1 MEHRKDSNI
10 DVSVVMAVFNE
21 EENIE
26 DAIESMMNQE
36 YSNFE
41 VIVINDGSKDSTE
54 RIVNSEYEEE
64 NKVSIFGQKNKG
76 LPSSLNRAIKISNS
90 EFIARLDAD
99 DRCLPGRI
107 KKQVSFLRNNK
118 EVGVVGTNY
127 VRIDSIRNERHIRR
141 YPEEDR
147 IIRREMSKYIPIAHS
162 SVMFRRRAAIEV
174 GGYDESLSDH
184 EDLDLWMRVA
194 KNWKLANIPEPLV
207 VRHIRSDSYWHRNFG
222 AHARNAHL
230 AKLNARAVA
239 ELSLPFYYYAFPIA
253 RLAYSWLPVPLKR
266 ITRRLVSDIEEQDLE
281 ESPQITP
288 S

>member
-1 MEHRKDSNI
+1 MER
-10 DVSVVMAVFNE
+10 VSSRRPLVTVLITAYNE
-21 EENIE
+21 ADYIE
-26 DAIESMMNQE
+26 DAVRSVLTQTYDNLEA
-36 YSNFE
+36 
-41 VIVINDGSKDSTE
+41 VVINDGSSDETE
-54 RIVNSEYEEE
+54 DVLSRRFEDGRLRVFNRGR
-64 NKVSIFGQKNKG
+64 NGRVT
-76 LPSSLNRAIKISNS
+76 SLNHGLDVASGA
-90 EFIARLDAD
+90 FVAMLDAD
-99 DRCLPGRI
+99 DRCKPTRM
-107 KKQVSFLRNNK
+107 KKQVSFLRKNK

-127 VRIDSIRNERHIRR
+127 VRIDNIRGESHIRK

-147 IIRREMSKYIPIAHS
+147 RIRREMSKYIPIAHS
-162 SVMFRRRAAIEV
+162 SVMFRRRAVESV
-174 GGYDESLSDH
+174 GGYNRDLYGH
-184 EDLDLWMRVA
+184 EDLELWIRVA
-194 KNWKLANIPEPLV
+194 QNWKLANIPEPLV

>member
-1 MEHRKDSNI
+1 M
-10 DVSVVMAVFNE
+10 
-21 EENIE
+21 
-26 DAIESMMNQE
+26 
-36 YSNFE
+36 
-41 VIVINDGSKDSTE
+41 
-54 RIVNSEYEEE
+54 
-64 NKVSIFGQKNKG
+64 
-76 LPSSLNRAIKISNS
+76 PSGK
-90 EFIARLDAD
+90 
-99 DRCLPGRI
+99 
-107 KKQVSFLRNNK
+107 NK

-127 VRIDSIRNERHIRR
+127 VRIDSIRNEIHIRR